1 MYNVKRIALFVLS
14 LLVLYPAVAEKRY
27 ISDELWI
34 NLRSGPGN
42 EYRILKTLKS
52 GSHLQFIEE
61 DTEAK
66 YTKVTT
72 DKGLEGW
79 VPTRFLQDEPIA
91 FEKLILT
98 KRELDKTKA
107 DLEALQ
113 NKYNETKKE
122 LATAKRNAG
131 NLSEDKSEIAKE
143 LEYIKKVSANA
154 INLDKKNQEL
164 LEQSEQLK
172 ISVDT
177 LRAENERLQSSKDL
191 NYIMIGGGLILL
203 GLFLGWLLPKLSG
216 RRSDTWA

>member
-1 MYNVKRIALFVLS
+1 MKRITLFILT

-42 EYRILKTLKS
+42 DYKILKILKS
-52 GSHLQFIEE
+52 GTHLQFIESDE
-61 DTEAK
+61 E
-66 YTKVTT
+66 TKFSKVIT

-79 VPTRFLQDEPIA
+79 VPTRFIQDEPIA

-98 KRELDKTKA
+98 QRELDKTKA
-107 DLEALQ
+107 DLTELQ
-113 NKYNETKKE
+113 NKFNETKKV
-122 LATAKRNAG
+122 LAETKRTAG
-131 NLSEDKSEIAKE
+131 DLSEDKSEQEKE

-164 LEQSEQLK
+164 LEQGEQLK
-172 ISVDT
+172 ITVDT
-177 LRAENERLQSSKDL
+177 LRAENERLQNSKDV
-191 NYIMIGGGLILL
+191 NYILVGGGLILL

>member
-1 MYNVKRIALFVLS
+1 
-14 LLVLYPAVAEKRY
+14 VLYPAVAEKRY

-42 EYRILKTLKS
+42 DYKILKILKS
-52 GSHLQFIEE
+52 GSHLQLVESDDE
-61 DTEAK
+61 
-66 YTKVTT
+66 TKFSKVIT

-79 VPTRFLQDEPIA
+79 VPTRFIQDEPIA

-98 KRELDKTKA
+98 QRELKKTQA
-107 DLEALQ
+107 DFSELK

-122 LATAKRNAG
+122 LSETKRAAG
-131 NLSEDKSEIAKE
+131 NLSQDKSEQEKE
-143 LEYIKKVSANA
+143 LEHIKKVSANA

-164 LEQSEQLK
+164 LEQGEQLK
-172 ISVDT
+172 ITVDT
-177 LRAENERLQSSKDL
+177 LRAENERLQSSKDV
-191 NYIMIGGGLILL
+191 NYILVGGGLILL

>member
-1 MYNVKRIALFVLS
+1 MKRLTLFILT

-42 EYRILKTLKS
+42 EYKILKILKS
-52 GSHLQFIEE
+52 GTHLQFVEADEE
-61 DTEAK
+61 LK
-66 YTKVTT
+66 FTKVIT

-79 VPTRFLQDEPIA
+79 VPTRFIQDEPIA

-107 DLEALQ
+107 DYSELQ
-113 NKYNETKKE
+113 SKYNETKKA
-122 LATAKRNAG
+122 LAETKRAAG
-131 NLSEDKSEIAKE
+131 DLSEDKSEQAKE

-164 LEQSEQLK
+164 LEQGEQLK
-172 ISVDT
+172 ITVDT
-177 LRAENERLQSSKDL
+177 LRAENERLQGSKDL
-191 NYIMIGGGLILL
+191 NYILVGGGLILL

-216 RRSDTWA
+216 RRGDTWA

>member
-1 MYNVKRIALFVLS
+1 MKRITLFILT

-34 NLRSGPGN
+34 NLRSGPAN
-42 EYRILKTLKS
+42 DYKILKILKS
-52 GSHLQFIEE
+52 GTHLQLIETNE
-61 DTEAK
+61 EAK
-66 YTKVTT
+66 FSKVIT

-79 VPTRFLQDEPIA
+79 VPTRFIQDEPIS

-107 DLEALQ
+107 DLTELQ
-113 NKYNETKKE
+113 NKFNETKKV
-122 LATAKRNAG
+122 LAETKRTAG
-131 NLSEDKSEIAKE
+131 DLSEDKSEQEKE

-164 LEQSEQLK
+164 LEQGEQLK
-172 ISVDT
+172 ITVDT
-177 LRAENERLQSSKDL
+177 LRAENERLQNSKDV
-191 NYIMIGGGLILL
+191 NYILVGGGLILL

>member
-1 MYNVKRIALFVLS
+1 MKRISLFILS

-34 NLRSGPGN
+34 NLRSGPGS

-91 FEKLILT
+91 LEKLILT
-98 KRELDKTKA
+98 KRELDKVKS
-107 DLEALQ
+107 DLSELQ
-113 NKYNETKKE
+113 NKYNATKKE
-122 LATAKRNAG
+122 LAEAKRTTNG
-131 NLSEDKSEIAKE
+131 LSDEKSKQAKE

-164 LEQSEQLK
+164 LEQGEQLK
-172 ISVDT
+172 INVDT
-177 LRAENERLQSSKDL
+177 LRAENQRLQSNKDI
-191 NYIMIGGGLILL
+191 NYILVGGGLIFL

-216 RRSDTWA
+216 RRGDTWA